1 MVELSGVYEASEIRR
16 IEPLAGRNLNKG
28 KLALA
33 AVFVDRLERDRQ
45 EFSYL
50 FTSKKLIVQFFVEP
64 VHELLLKIHLSFFEW
79 IHGASGVY
87 HLKDYGRSRWR
98 DKDDRQFLGVSY
110 RKAEC
115 I

>member
-1 MVELSGVYEASEIRR
+1 MIEFSGVYETLKIRR
-16 IEPLAGRNLNKG
+16 IKPFAGRNLDKRE
-28 KLALA
+28 LALA
-33 AVFVDRLERDRQ
+33 AIFVNRLEGDRQ
-45 EFSYL
+45 KCGDL
-50 FTSKKLIVQFFVEP
+50 LTSEKLIVQFFVEP

-79 IHGASGVY
+79 IHGVSGVY
-87 HLKDYGRSRWR
+87 HLKDYGQSRWR